1 MSKEAILN
9 AEERWAK
16 AFLELD
22 LETIAELMDDD
33 YILIQVGDK

>member
-1 MSKEAILN
+1 MNKETILN
-9 AEERWAK
+9 AEERWAR

-33 YILIQVGDK
+33 YTPIQVGDK